1 MALPSDAAVE
11 CRATLEAHPADAMSP
26 VTSIEVGVRRAS
38 SAVLGVTFR
47 IHGDLASVC
56 IPAPRQPRIAEEL
69 WQHTCCELFLRV
81 PDADP
86 YYEFN
91 FSPSGEWTVYVFER
105 YREGRL
111 LADGVLDP
119 HVQSSGTAGML
130 EVRATVALAGLSRS
144 HSEARLALALST
156 VIEARDGSRS
166 YWALAHPAEK
176 PDFHHPDAFALT
188 LDAVRN

>member
-1 MALPSDAAVE
+1 MG
-11 CRATLEAHPADAMSP
+11 P
-26 VTSIEVGVRRAS
+26 VTSIEVGVRRAP

-47 IHGDLASVC
+47 IHGDLASVR
-56 IPAPRQPRIAEEL
+56 IPTPRQPRIAEEL
-69 WQHTCCELFLRV
+69 CQHTCCELFLRV
-81 PDADP
+81 PDANS

-91 FSPSGEWTVYVFER
+91 FSPSGEWTAYVFER

-111 LADGVLDP
+111 LADGGLDP
-119 HVQSSGTAGML
+119 HVRSSGTAGML
-130 EVRATVALAGLSRS
+130 EVHATVALARLSRA
-144 HSEARLALALST
+144 HAEARLALALST

-166 YWALAHPAEK
+166 VLGAHASGGK